1 MKNKV
6 PRMSWKT
13 CSQCK
18 GEDWAYTFNK
28 GTCFDCTT
36 ARTTPGRGTF
46 IGNDESSIGGGDSL
60 VGLRIPMG
68 GFLGGY
74 STVPDVPLPILAGL
88 VAGDLKFKGCYDTPN
103 GKVCHAKKT
112 KKGKGSKGSK

>member
-1 MKNKV
+1 
-6 PRMSWKT
+6 MSRKKCSVCGGKDRAARFTNST
-13 CSQCK
+13 CP
-18 GEDWAYTFNK
+18 
-28 GTCFDCTT
+28 DCTN
-36 ARTTPGRGTF
+36 AIITPGRGTF

-74 STVPDVPLPILAGL
+74 STVPDVPLHILAGM
-88 VAGDLKFKGCYDTPN
+88 VTGDLKFKGCYDTPN